1 MLEGRSTLPGFTW
14 RRPAGRPGEIRL
26 ALAALRLTPR
36 LARVVYRVAP
46 TFAAFL

>member
-1 MLEGRSTLPGFTW
+1 M
-14 RRPAGRPGEIRL
+14 

-46 TFAAFL
+46 TFATFL